1 MTLPCLFLS
10 RLDLCSFPSSLTTR
24 SVGFMLVSH
33 TDGLQRGRMDRA
45 ALCSLNAPTVSKGD
59 GWIEQ
64 PCARST
70 HRWHPKGTDRQSGL
84 VLVEQ
89 LSHPSAPAGLVLV
102 SHASVLQR
110 EQLCRP
116 GLCSFHTRVV
126 IHTAAS
132 CSGAVDET
140 YSQAVDETYPNTS
153 FTSLQTMPSST
164 SSTAR
169 LCAAA
174 RKG

>member
-1 MTLPCLFLS
+1 MPLFPVVSSCLSLFSSLWLRRICARLTLPCLFLS

-45 ALCSLNAPTVSKGD
+45 ALCSFLTPMVSKRD

-70 HRWHPKGTDRQSGL
+70 HRWHPKGSDRQSGL

-110 EQLCRP
+110 EQLCRT
-116 GLCSFHTRVV
+116 GLCSF
-126 IHTAAS
+126 
-132 CSGAVDET
+132 
-140 YSQAVDETYPNTS
+140 
-153 FTSLQTMPSST
+153 
-164 SSTAR
+164 
-169 LCAAA
+169 
-174 RKG
+174 